1 MTGPTASRPLGL
13 DALRP
18 RARRRSLVSLT
29 PLIDVVFIL
38 LVFFMLASSFLDW
51 RAIQLDTPSASSGP
65 SDQTSTTLVIG
76 VHANG
81 LRLDGRAA
89 TLDTIADRVAKRVAE
104 DPDQR
109 VLIRPA
115 AGVPLQRA
123 VTVLDR
129 MATLGVTNMAL
140 SRGASERGG

>member
-1 MTGPTASRPLGL
+1 MTAPVASRPSALE
-13 DALRP
+13 ALRP

-51 RAIQLDTPSASSGP
+51 RSIHLDTPRRSAGTP
-65 SDQTSTTLVIG
+65 EDASTTLLIAVLPD
-76 VHANG
+76 G

-104 DPDQR
+104 NPDQR

-115 AGVPLQRA
+115 TGVPLQRA

-129 MATLGVTNMAL
+129 MAALGVSNMAL
-140 SRGASERGG
+140 SRGAPGHGG

>member
-1 MTGPTASRPLGL
+1 MTAPTASRPFGL
-13 DALRP
+13 DARRP

-51 RAIQLDTPSASSGP
+51 RAIDLDTPSARSGR

-76 VHANG
+76 VHADG
-81 LRLDGRAA
+81 FRLDGRAA
-89 TLDTIADRVAKRVAE
+89 TLDTIADRVAARVAE

-109 VLIRPA
+109 VLVRPA
-115 AGVPLQRA
+115 TGVPLQRA

-129 MATLGVTNMAL
+129 LAALGVTNMAL
-140 SRGASERGG
+140 SRGAAGQGD